1 MGYTQRYDFV
11 ALYKKEHWK
20 YNYFLNHE
28 QYKSDFRK
36 ISGFCSALDEGIYD
50 IRALYPSTLDDMT
63 KKLPKKYEQKK
74 ISLGIQELD
83 ENSPDI
89 PALRNIKI

>member
-28 QYKSDFRK
+28 QYKVTSCKYQDSVLLWMK
-36 ISGFCSALDEGIYD
+36 EYTD
-50 IRALYPSTLDDMT
+50 IRALYPSTLDDIDEKVT
-63 KKLPKKYEQKK
+63 
-74 ISLGIQELD
+74 QE
-83 ENSPDI
+83 I
-89 PALRNIKI
+89 